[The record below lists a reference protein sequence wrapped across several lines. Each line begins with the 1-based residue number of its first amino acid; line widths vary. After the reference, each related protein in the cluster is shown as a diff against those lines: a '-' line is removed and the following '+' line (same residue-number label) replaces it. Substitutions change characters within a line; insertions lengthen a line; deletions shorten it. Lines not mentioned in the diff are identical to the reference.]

1 MSEGE
6 AEGEGDSAPSPPRR
20 TVLTSTLAS
29 MFADVEE
36 VEAPIRIPIKD
47 TATPAIQHRERAPA
61 VSQVCPSRM
70 PGRGARLWV

>member
-29 MFADVEE
+29 LFADVEE
-36 VEAPIRIPIKD
+36 VEAPIRRRQYS
-47 TATPAIQHRERAPA
+47 TASAHLQFHRSAR
-61 VSQVCPSRM
+61 CPSRM
-70 PGRGARLWV
+70 PGRGAWLWV